1 MIKLNQQKTKALVAL
16 HGWAAISL
24 GLLLYA
30 VVITGSVAVFSEE
43 IAHWSIGAKQ
53 HQDSAFSA
61 DIDKAL
67 ATLAPQVDAK
77 YHEDIDVS
85 ETVRGNL
92 RLFFHM
98 HALNTHGEMD
108 SLGVEFTLDP
118 TTRAVLERRE
128 GFGSDLFTS
137 EPDTVLSRFLV
148 SIHTELHLPRPWG
161 LLLTGILGLAMLVA
175 AISGFLMH
183 RHLFADAFLVRRKS
197 NPVLQKRDLHTV
209 AGTWGLPFAFI
220 LAFTGSFFS
229 FAGAFGVPAM
239 AMVAFSGDQ
248 EALFRTLIGVPETES
263 DQASATTSI
272 NQIIR
277 KAHERVNS
285 LPDSLTLSHYNR
297 GDAKVLLSLP
307 PAESNLEPITL
318 EYSGVTGDFI
328 RQKPSLGT
336 KPSVGS
342 VAFAL
347 IVPLHFGNF
356 AGLLSKFV
364 WGALGFASCYVIASG
379 FSLWLARR
387 EEDSRWQVF
396 ERTALIVIWGLPVAM
411 LASATGYFAGVM
423 IQVPNTLVP
432 ISFLVGSGI
441 VIVAGAL
448 ARNLASFKIGLLWL
462 IAILCLTQPVVRLLS
477 GGIGWLN
484 AIEQGDAIVVMVDIL
499 LLTCAVFVVLHAR
512 NTKLLVSPSIK
523 PINTYAEEV
532 SPQ

>member
-1 MIKLNQQKTKALVAL
+1 MITLNQQKTKSLVAL
-16 HGWAAISL
+16 HGWSAIGL

-30 VVITGSVAVFSEE
+30 VVITGTVAVFSEE
-43 IAHWSIGAKQ
+43 IAHWSIGAKN
-53 HQDSAFSA
+53 HQTRAFSA

-67 ATLAPQVDAK
+67 TTLAPQVDAK
-77 YHEDIDVS
+77 YHEDIDVA
-85 ETVRGNL
+85 ETARGNL

-98 HALNTHGEMD
+98 HALNTRGEMD
-108 SLGVEFTLDP
+108 SLGVAFTLDP
-118 TTRAVLERRE
+118 NTRTVLDRRE
-128 GFGSDLFTS
+128 GFASDLFS
-137 EPDTVLSRFLV
+137 SDPDTALSRFLV

-197 NPVLQKRDLHTV
+197 NLVLQKRDLHTV
-209 AGTWGLPFAFI
+209 AGTWSLPFAFI

-248 EALFRTLIGVPETES
+248 EALIRTLIGVPETES
-263 DQASATTSI
+263 NQTTATTSL
-272 NQIIR
+272 NHIIR
-277 KAHERVNS
+277 NAHERVNS
-285 LPDSLTLSHYNR
+285 LPESLTLSHYNR

-364 WGALGFASCYVIASG
+364 WGALGFASCYVITSG
-379 FSLWLARR
+379 FSLWLRRR
-387 EEDSRWQVF
+387 EENSRWQIF
-396 ERTALIVIWGLPVAM
+396 ERIALIIIWGLPVAM
-411 LASATGYFAGVM
+411 LSSATGYFMGVVSN
-423 IQVPNTLVP
+423 VPNTLVP
-432 ISFLVGSGI
+432 ILFLASSAV
-441 VIVAGAL
+441 VIVAGAF
-448 ARNLASFKIGLLWL
+448 ARNLTAFKIRMLWL
-462 IAILCLTQPVVRLLS
+462 IALLCAVQPIVRLFS
-477 GGIGWLN
+477 GGIGWFS
-484 AIEQGDAIVVMVDIL
+484 AIAHGDAIVVMVDIL
-499 LLTCAVFVVLHAR
+499 LLALAIFTLLQAR
-512 NTKLLVSPSIK
+512 KEKSVAASLRPVS
-523 PINTYAEEV
+523 TTLQEV
-532 SPQ
+532 RS